1 MCVSK
6 DISLDVTYDK
16 IVNENLFLSYS
27 AGIGVDLMVDGL
39 KRLVPQLKNTD
50 LLDGNRLVVHLDKIE
65 KAHEALQYVEVNK
78 QRCVLR
84 TRGCGGL

>member
-1 MCVSK
+1 MSK
-6 DISLDVTYDK
+6 NSKV
-16 IVNENLFLSYS
+16 V
-27 AGIGVDLMVDGL
+27 ADGQATETE
-39 KRLVPQLKNTD
+39 KKVRRD
-50 LLDGNRLVVHLDKIE
+50 RSGHIELVVHLDKIE